1 MLAAHFKVI
10 ICLKAGMRV
19 STIFVQAAASTT
31 PFGRHFG
38 CQKPCLSLLTLLTL
52 LALFSAGERCVS
64 SAVTGVVSWLCA
76 A

>member
-1 MLAAHFKVI
+1 MLAAKLI

-19 STIFVQAAASTT
+19 STICVQAAASTT

-38 CQKPCLSLLTLLTL
+38 CPCLSLLTLLTL

-64 SAVTGVVSWLCA
+64 SAVTGVMSWLCA